1 MTELEAQGRRV
12 LGGWRG
18 NSDSLPHWFKLAVA
32 TVALFVVGG
41 VLAPS
46 SVRADAF
53 LSILPFMA
61 ILALASIG
69 QHVVIQQRGFDLSVA
84 GAISLAAVIVTVL
97 PSPQAAAAQ
106 TAGCVLLALMI
117 GVAAGVV
124 NGVIVALLRV
134 PPLVATIGVNA
145 VLIAF
150 TLVISSGSPHT
161 APPPLSWLAQG
172 RPLIIPNTA
181 LIVLVF
187 AILVGLAME
196 RASVG
201 RPFVALGV
209 NPRAAAASGV
219 PVNLYRI
226 MTFAFAGFCFA
237 ASGILM
243 AGFLQVPSVMSGD
256 R

>member
-97 PSPQAAAAQ
+97 PSAQASAAQ

-161 APPPLSWLAQG
+161 APPP
-172 RPLIIPNTA
+172 
-181 LIVLVF
+181 
-187 AILVGLAME
+187 
-196 RASVG
+196 
-201 RPFVALGV
+201 
-209 NPRAAAASGV
+209 
-219 PVNLYRI
+219 
-226 MTFAFAGFCFA
+226 
-237 ASGILM
+237 
-243 AGFLQVPSVMSGD
+243 
-256 R
+256 